1 MNSHQKKQAVSEW
14 DGVYRRQGRN
24 FAIFLFEQ
32 TVGRELGKGGVDG
45 AVYQWHLVHCTVLHI
60 RVQGSINAICSA
72 ICMYTYT
79 YMCKGMEGQYI
90 TSLATL
96 PFPASC

>member
-1 MNSHQKKQAVSEW
+1 M
-14 DGVYRRQGRN
+14 
-24 FAIFLFEQ
+24 
-32 TVGRELGKGGVDG
+32 GRELGKGGVDG

-72 ICMYTYT
+72 GIYTYT
-79 YMCKGMEGQYI
+79 NICIVMEGQYI